1 MKFKIIWM
9 NNGATQYYTLVTHKC
24 QFKNNYNYFT
34 IYSPIY
40 KAIENGTFILNTG
53 YGDHPF
59 KIEEI

>member
-1 MKFKIIWM
+1 M